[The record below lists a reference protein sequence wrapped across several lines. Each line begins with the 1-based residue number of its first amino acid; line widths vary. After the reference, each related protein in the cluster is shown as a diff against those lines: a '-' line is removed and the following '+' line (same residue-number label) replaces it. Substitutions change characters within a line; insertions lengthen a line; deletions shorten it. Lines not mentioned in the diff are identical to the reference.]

1 MQDYRNRIGVNHHFS
16 AIDYLFVLL
25 RICGARKGDR
35 EKQGNKQAEVDSK
48 HRDLSKQMKSHHCTR
63 LATNRK
69 PPGTGKNPQSPVN
82 HEGGS
87 ATGRPANQSR
97 GNGKSSHI

>member
-69 PPGTGKNPQSPVN
+69 PPGTGKK
-82 HEGGS
+82 
-87 ATGRPANQSR
+87 PAIPGEPR
-97 GNGKSSHI
+97 RRFGNGTPG